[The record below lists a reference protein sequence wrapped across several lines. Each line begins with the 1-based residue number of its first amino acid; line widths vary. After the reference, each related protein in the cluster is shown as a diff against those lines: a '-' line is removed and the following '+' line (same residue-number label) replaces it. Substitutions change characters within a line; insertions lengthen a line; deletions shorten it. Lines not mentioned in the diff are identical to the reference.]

1 MTLWP
6 SLEDSDCATNRAA
19 TSVGP
24 PAGKGTTIL
33 IVRSGYPPAWLASTD
48 DPILRQARSSA
59 RNVLATAGKAP
70 DQTTSGRFDG
80 PSARAK
86 GIGINFGGA
95 SLATTSIKSR
105 RLMLFPRK
113 TRPRRPRVR

>member
-33 IVRSGYPPAWLASTD
+33 IVRSGYPSARLASID
-48 DPILRQARSSA
+48 DPIQREAKSSA
-59 RNVLATAGKAP
+59 RSVPATALRWTMGSRIPAEAGSRGCILP
-70 DQTTSGRFDG
+70 
-80 PSARAK
+80 P
-86 GIGINFGGA
+86 FGV
-95 SLATTSIKSR
+95 LN
-105 RLMLFPRK
+105 RK
-113 TRPRRPRVR
+113 TLFFDINAD

>member
-33 IVRSGYPPAWLASTD
+33 IVRSGYPSAWLASID

-59 RNVLATAGKAP
+59 RNVLVTTGKAP
-70 DQTTSGRFDG
+70 NQTTSGRFAG
-80 PSARAK
+80 PSAWAK
-86 GIGINFGGA
+86 GIRINFGRA
-95 SLATTSIKSR
+95 RLATTLIKSR
-105 RLMLFPRK
+105 RLMLFP
-113 TRPRRPRVR
+113 